1 MANRSMD
8 MLKDMLCRE
17 LEEIAEKGEL
27 SAGDLDAVYK
37 LAVAKEK
44 LMKAEMLE
52 EEMGYSNDDGMY
64 SRHDGMR
71 GDSMRGDGMRGDSYG
86 RHYFRGHYSRN
97 DRYDDG
103 MMRR

>member
-52 EEMGYSNDDGMY
+52 EEMGYSNADGMY
-64 SRHDGMR
+64 SRYDGMR
-71 GDSMRGDGMRGDSYG
+71 GDSMRGDSYG
-86 RHYFRGHYSRN
+86 RHYVRGHYSRA

-103 MMRR
+103 MIRR